1 MRTVLALASLATT
14 LAVGGSSAAPFAQCV
29 VFDKPEELYS
39 HSDVVFRGTVIG
51 KRPTGNQGFHVIVDV
66 ATFRVDQTWK
76 GQPGPQ
82 VEVGADRPFQMDEQY
97 LVFAGGKPLS
107 TSILCRGTELLGQA
121 KAKLDWLSKRLRRPS
136 HPLQPTSGP
145 QVAVK

>member
-1 MRTVLALASLATT
+1 MRTVLALALLATT

-82 VEVGADRPFQMDEQY
+82 VEVGADRPF
-97 LVFAGGKPLS
+97 KWTS
-107 TSILCRGTELLGQA
+107 SILSLQAASLCRLQYFAEVQNYSA
-121 KAKLDWLSKRLRRPS
+121 RQKRSSTGSPSACGGLATRCSRRAARKP
-136 HPLQPTSGP
+136 G
-145 QVAVK
+145 

>member
-1 MRTVLALASLATT
+1 MKTVLALALLVTT
-14 LAVGGSSAAPFAQCV
+14 LAVVGSSAAPFAQCV

-51 KRPTGNQGFHVIVDV
+51 RRPTGNQGFHVIVDV
-66 ATFRVDQTWK
+66 ATFRVDQAWK

-82 VEVGADRPFQMDEQY
+82 VDVGADRPFQMGEQY

-107 TSILCRGTELLGQA
+107 TSILCRGAELLGQA
-121 KAKLDWLSKRLRRPS
+121 KAKLDWLSKRLRLPNT
-136 HPLQPTSGP
+136 PLQPTSGGH
-145 QVAVK
+145 VEVE